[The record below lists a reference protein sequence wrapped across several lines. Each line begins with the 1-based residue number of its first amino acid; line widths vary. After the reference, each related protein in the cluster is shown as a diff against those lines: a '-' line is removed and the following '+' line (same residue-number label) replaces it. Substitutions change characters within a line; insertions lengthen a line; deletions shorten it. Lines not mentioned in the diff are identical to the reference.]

1 VKLFEPGR
9 IGKLD
14 IKNRIVMAPMG
25 VGGMARSDGTLSERG
40 IRYYTARAKGGAGLI
55 ITGLCRVDRTIEAL
69 PITPFVPELTVDN
82 KIYVSW
88 LDELARAAHDYGAKI
103 ALQLSAGEGRILTR
117 QYGIS
122 TPAAPSSVPWFRDPT
137 VMTRELTISEI
148 EHLIRSFEFAAEV
161 IGTAGIDA
169 IELHCHGGYLLD
181 QFLTALWNKRN
192 DRYGGNL
199 EGRMRFLLE
208 IVRSIK
214 KVLGTDFPLIV
225 EYGLTH
231 YLEGGRE
238 IEEGLEIARRLEEAG
253 VDALSVDGGS
263 SETIHWMI
271 PSEFQPPG
279 CSVALAEMVKKV
291 VAIPVIV
298 SGKLGYPALAEEV
311 LQDGKSD
318 FIALGRA
325 LLADPEWPNKARE
338 GRVEEIRPCIGCF
351 EGCRRRI
358 HEGKALSCAV
368 NPATGQEK
376 ELAIS
381 LAEKKKSVVVIG
393 GGPGGMEAAR
403 VAALR
408 GHCVTLVEKGGE
420 LGGNLIP
427 ASVPVFKRDY
437 RLLIRYLALQIKK
450 SGVEILLRKEATAE
464 LIEEL
469 NPDVVIV
476 ATGGSQTIPDIPGV
490 NNKMVVNVIDLLLGR
505 KECGKSVIV
514 IGGGTV
520 ACEFALYVSQKGSKV
535 TIVEIMDDVANTMYY
550 INRMHLLK
558 LLEEARIRIL
568 TNHQVLEIA
577 DAGVTITNRLNNIS
591 LLSADTI
598 ALASGMKASAD
609 LLKWL
614 RDSAPEVYPIGD
626 CVAPRN
632 VMNAMWEGHRIARI
646 I

>member
-1 VKLFEPGR
+1 
-9 IGKLD
+9 
-14 IKNRIVMAPMG
+14 
-25 VGGMARSDGTLSERG
+25 
-40 IRYYTARAKGGAGLI
+40 
-55 ITGLCRVDRTIEAL
+55 
-69 PITPFVPELTVDN
+69 
-82 KIYVSW
+82 
-88 LDELARAAHDYGAKI
+88 
-103 ALQLSAGEGRILTR
+103 
-117 QYGIS
+117 
-122 TPAAPSSVPWFRDPT
+122 
-137 VMTRELTISEI
+137 
-148 EHLIRSFEFAAEV
+148 
-161 IGTAGIDA
+161 
-169 IELHCHGGYLLD
+169 
-181 QFLTALWNKRN
+181 
-192 DRYGGNL
+192 
-199 EGRMRFLLE
+199 
-208 IVRSIK
+208 
-214 KVLGTDFPLIV
+214 
-225 EYGLTH
+225 
-231 YLEGGRE
+231 
-238 IEEGLEIARRLEEAG
+238 
-253 VDALSVDGGS
+253 
-263 SETIHWMI
+263 
-271 PSEFQPPG
+271 
-279 CSVALAEMVKKV
+279 
-291 VAIPVIV
+291 
-298 SGKLGYPALAEEV
+298 
-311 LQDGKSD
+311 
-318 FIALGRA
+318 
-325 LLADPEWPNKARE
+325 
-338 GRVEEIRPCIGCF
+338 
-351 EGCRRRI
+351 
-358 HEGKALSCAV
+358 
-368 NPATGQEK
+368 
-376 ELAIS
+376 
-381 LAEKKKSVVVIG
+381 
-393 GGPGGMEAAR
+393 
-403 VAALR
+403 LR